1 MGWRAFFQIKYS
13 RRNLYYSAASWR
25 KSQLSPEKREYLEER
40 GTEGGCIYK
49 ITNTQPDEKLQHFQP
64 CNSMKHIILVA
75 QCIYPETK
83 LALEFNLKKQK
94 KKRKKKRKENST
106 LELLASMPKQNS
118 TIKSHAFLSLNALPW
133 YGYMCKKY

>member
-94 KKRKKKRKENST
+94 KKKEKEEERKFNPWASCFYAETKLNDKISCFLVVKR
-106 LELLASMPKQNS
+106 
-118 TIKSHAFLSLNALPW
+118 IALIW
-133 YGYMCKKY
+133 IYV